1 MSSTASESPRP
12 RTRKAPAERAAE
24 IVAAA
29 TALAREHGLS
39 ALTLRSIADRAGVA
53 PGLVA
58 HYQPSMDELVA
69 RVYTDLVEAEIRD
82 VERVVASVGDPAAQL
97 GALIGTLMDGVR
109 DDLTVVWVE
118 GWAISRRNDALADA
132 VRAQMERWQRLV
144 EAIVSDGCRA
154 GVFSTP
160 DPAEVAWELIG
171 LIDGLNAQSLARGAD
186 TTRFAPRMARAAEA
200 LVGAAPG
207 AIAPITSA
215 SSLDE
220 QREGLEPTGGD
231 SP

>member
-1 MSSTASESPRP
+1 MSSTASRP

-29 TALAREHGLS
+29 TALARESGLS
-39 ALTLRSIADRAGVA
+39 ALTLRAVADRAGVA

-58 HYQPSMDELVA
+58 HYHPSMDDLVA
-69 RVYTDLVEAEIRD
+69 RVYTDLVDAEVRD
-82 VERVVASVGDPAAQL
+82 VERVVASADGPAARL
-97 GALIGTLMDGVR
+97 SALIGTLMDGAR

-118 GWAISRRNDALADA
+118 GWAMARRSDPLADA

-144 EAIVSDGCRA
+144 EAIVTDGWRA
-154 GVFSTP
+154 GVFAAP
-160 DPAEVAWELIG
+160 EPAEVAWELIG

-186 TTRFAPRMARAAEA
+186 TSRFAPRMARAAEA

-207 AIAPITSA
+207 SIAETS
-215 SSLDE
+215 
-220 QREGLEPTGGD
+220 
-231 SP
+231 